1 MRSFLHPI
9 SSHRIGKGCGIWQ
22 AQCNLLFQDC
32 AASQY
37 RKSTTVCLATMAG
50 CRIYQEIGWMGSA
63 LPFVELEALSALEG
77 KGNFGGGVVELVSD
91 VLDLIG
97 CRS

>member
-1 MRSFLHPI
+1 
-9 SSHRIGKGCGIWQ
+9 
-22 AQCNLLFQDC
+22 
-32 AASQY
+32 
-37 RKSTTVCLATMAG
+37 MAG